1 MRLLVARSTSSASS
15 VIAGK
20 VVSGHLCTSSFVR
33 PIVRVCSLPWQTMCH
48 PMPSINW
55 ILRSSRHWH
64 PLQSFA
70 LFTCRYEGPLLLVL
84 LPASRSYHPVFFRV
98 LRFTFPSFVM
108 CFFTVLLST
117 VTLWNCWLRL
127 ILAVISFQARLLIL
141 KHQKA
146 LYSYWNGASRKG
158 INRGRF

>member
-20 VVSGHLCTSSFVR
+20 VVSGHLCTSSFVLSLGKQCAILCLQLTGYCVQVSTDTLCNLLHCLHVVTKGHCFWFFCPLPD
-33 PIVRVCSLPWQTMCH
+33 PITLC
-48 PMPSINW
+48 
-55 ILRSSRHWH
+55 
-64 PLQSFA
+64 SFA
-70 LFTCRYEGPLLLVL
+70 CY
-84 LPASRSYHPVFFRV
+84 ASPFHLS
-98 LRFTFPSFVM
+98 L
-108 CFFTVLLST
+108 CALFTVLLST

-146 LYSYWNGASRKG
+146 LYSYWNGASLKG

>member
-1 MRLLVARSTSSASS
+1 MRLLVARSTSSGSS
-15 VIAGK
+15 VIAEK
-20 VVSGHLCTSSFVR
+20 AVSGHSCTSWFVR

-55 ILRSSRHWH
+55 ILRSSLRWH
-64 PLQSFA
+64 PLQCFA

-84 LPASRSYHPVFFRV
+84 LPASQSYRSC
-98 LRFTFPSFVM
+98 SFA
-108 CFFTVLLST
+108 CYASPFHLLSCSLSTVLLST

-127 ILAVISFQARLLIL
+127 ILAVISFQARLFIL

-146 LYSYWNGASRKG
+146 LYSYWNCALLKG
-158 INRGRF
+158 INRGWF

>member
-55 ILRSSRHWH
+55 ILRSSLHWH

-84 LPASRSYHPVFFRV
+84 LPASRSYHPCTYACYASPFH
-98 LRFTFPSFVM
+98 LSL
-108 CFFTVLLST
+108 CALFTVLLST
-117 VTLWNCWLRL
+117 VALWNCWLRL

>member
-20 VVSGHLCTSSFVR
+20 VVSGHFCTSSFVR

-48 PMPSINW
+48 PMPSINY
-55 ILRSSRHWH
+55 ILRSSLHWH

-84 LPASRSYHPVFFRV
+84 LPASRSYHHC
-98 LRFTFPSFVM
+98 SFA
-108 CFFTVLLST
+108 CYASPFHLSLCALFTVLLST